1 MDAQPA
7 TLSLDIHCAAELG
20 NGLLDQARALRE
32 VDPIFWSEPF
42 QSWFVTGH
50 QECVEGF
57 SDKLPLST
65 KRFLQLVMAPVPE
78 AEREAKIPYLMKT
91 LPNWIVNMD
100 APDHTRLRRLM
111 VKAFTRKVTEDQRAF
126 AREAIAAALDGAAG
140 RDSVEFVEDVARRI
154 PGRVI
159 LRLLGLPDELLPRLR
174 SWAMALNS
182 ALGGQPNDPAV
193 VIDAERNLLEMRELF
208 LAEIEKRRVN
218 PTEDF
223 ISLLV
228 TARENDD
235 RMSDEEV
242 LGTLYIVLIAGHDT
256 TMNTMVL
263 SVATLARFPEA
274 GEYIRNNPDR
284 IGDIV
289 LEMMRY
295 IAMSFTMLR
304 TVKHDFNWHGH
315 ALREGQFVFLIM
327 AGANRDPK
335 VFPNPDVLDFNRKQ
349 DENMVF
355 APGVHHCIGHLLAKM
370 QVGEFLTQFCAR
382 FQPEILDAKLSFG
395 RSIGFRGLEH
405 LHVKLKPLV

>member
-1 MDAQPA
+1 MDTHPA
-7 TLSLDIHCAAELG
+7 SLSLDIHRAAELG
-20 NGLLDQARALRE
+20 NGLLDQARELRE

-65 KRFLQLVMAPVPE
+65 GRFVQLVVAPIPE
-78 AEREAKIPYLMKT
+78 EEREAKIPYLMKA

-111 VKAFTRKVTEDQRAF
+111 LKAFSRKVSEDQREF
-126 AREAIAAALDGAAG
+126 AREAIATALDRAAG
-140 RDSVEFVEDVARRI
+140 QETVEFVEDVARRI

-159 LRLLGLPDELLPRLR
+159 LRMLGLPDALLPRLR
-174 SWAMALNS
+174 NWSIALNH
-182 ALGGQPNDPAV
+182 ALGGSPNDPAV
-193 VIDAERNLLEMRELF
+193 VENAERNLVEMRDLF
-208 LAEIEKRRVN
+208 LAEIEKRRLN

-242 LGTLYIVLIAGHDT
+242 LGTLYVVLIAGHDT
-256 TMNTMVL
+256 TMNTIVL

-274 GEYIRNNPDR
+274 GEYIRNNPER

-289 LEMMRY
+289 MEMMRY
-295 IAMSFTMLR
+295 IAMSFTMMR
-304 TVKHDFNWHGH
+304 TVKQDFEWHGH
-315 ALREGQFVFLIM
+315 QMREGQFVFLSM

-335 VFPNPDVLDFNRKQ
+335 VFANPDVLDFTRKQ
-349 DENMVF
+349 DQNMVF
-355 APGVHHCIGHLLAKM
+355 APGVHHCIGHFIAKM
-370 QVGEFLTQFCAR
+370 QVAEFLTAFCAR
-382 FQPEILDAKLSFG
+382 FQPEVLDARLNFG
-395 RSIGFRGLEH
+395 HSVGFRGLEH
-405 LHVKLKPLV
+405 LHVKLTPLV